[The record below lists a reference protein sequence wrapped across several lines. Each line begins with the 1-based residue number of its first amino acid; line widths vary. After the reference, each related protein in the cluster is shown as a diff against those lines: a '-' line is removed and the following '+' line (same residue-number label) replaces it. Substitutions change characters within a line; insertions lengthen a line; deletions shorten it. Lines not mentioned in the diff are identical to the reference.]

1 MAKDISVELG
11 LVGGGSTAVSVPE
24 DQLSDFR
31 DALKGDGWTTITNTD
46 GAEFSID
53 VSKVVYVRI
62 AAQPRGIG
70 FSA

>member
-11 LVGGGSTAVSVPE
+11 LVGGGSTAVSVPDE
-24 DQLSDFR
+24 QLQGFR
-31 DALKGDGWTTITNTD
+31 EALKGEGWTTITNTD

-53 VSKVVYVRI
+53 VTKVVYVRV
-62 AAQPRGIG
+62 AAQSRGIG

>member
-11 LVGGGSTAVSVPE
+11 LEGGGSIAISVPD

-31 DALKGDGWTTITNTD
+31 EALKGDGWTSVANTD
-46 GAEFSID
+46 GAEFSVD